1 MEKRA
6 MGAGRGEKPYGKRQP
21 HPGTMKDWRGGYVG
35 GKERQEMKSAG
46 QSEVRVRR
54 CCCRPSLTF
63 ILGMLITDR
72 GERESGP
79 PGTGE
84 GPLVVVRAKLEGVG
98 MEAGT
103 LERLVHE
110 SRQNLIDLRTEKRD
124 IQERNPRDVEGR
136 CLGKGENLA
145 QLPVFPA

>member
-6 MGAGRGEKPYGKRQP
+6 MGAGRGKKPYGKRQP
-21 HPGTMKDWRGGYVG
+21 HPGTMRDWRGGYVG
-35 GKERQEMKSAG
+35 AKERQEMKSAG
-46 QSEVRVRR
+46 QSEVRARR

-84 GPLVVVRAKLEGVG
+84 GPLAVVRAKLGGSGNGSRDPGETSAQVQAKPDRSKDRKKRYSGEKSKRRRG
-98 MEAGT
+98 SMSR
-103 LERLVHE
+103 ER
-110 SRQNLIDLRTEKRD
+110 
-124 IQERNPRDVEGR
+124 
-136 CLGKGENLA
+136 
-145 QLPVFPA
+145 

>member
-1 MEKRA
+1 MWEKAATSWDYEGLERVL
-6 MGAGRGEKPYGKRQP
+6 Y
-21 HPGTMKDWRGGYVG
+21 G
-35 GKERQEMKSAG
+35 GKGEARNEIRG
-46 QSEVRVRR
+46 QKVVRARR
-54 CCCRPSLTF
+54 CCCRSSLTF

-79 PGTGE
+79 PGIGE
-84 GPLVVVRAKLEGVG
+84 GPMAVVRANLEGVG

-110 SRQNLIDLRTEKRD
+110 SRQNLIDLRTEERD
-124 IQERNPRDVEGR
+124 IQERSPRDVEGR

-145 QLPVFPA
+145 